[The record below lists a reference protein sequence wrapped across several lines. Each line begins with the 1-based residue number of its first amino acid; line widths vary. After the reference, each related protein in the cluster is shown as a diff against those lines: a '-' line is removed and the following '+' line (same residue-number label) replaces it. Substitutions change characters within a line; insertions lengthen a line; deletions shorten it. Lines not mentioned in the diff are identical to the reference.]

1 VSLPQCASAPPQPS
15 KPVNHD
21 VRFWPAEAKEM
32 ISILDDAFSPMSD
45 RRQARRVR
53 YRVRATMHV
62 GEERETAYTRDIN
75 RWNLGLI
82 CQRPLEVGHAV
93 ELELHDPQGQETR
106 VPCVVRRCRQLKAGW
121 YEACLHFVREEP
133 RFHLL

>member
-1 VSLPQCASAPPQPS
+1 
-15 KPVNHD
+15 
-21 VRFWPAEAKEM
+21 M

-45 RRQARRVR
+45 RRQARRIR
-53 YRVRATMHV
+53 YRVRATMHL
-62 GEERETAYTRDIN
+62 GDLAEPAYTRDIN

-93 ELELHDPQGQETR
+93 ELELRDPQGHDAR
-106 VPCVVRRCRQLKAGW
+106 VLCVVRRCRQLKAGW